1 MRPLWFQRGG
11 GRAPRRLGSRV
22 LGLPHLPYPTPR
34 HRNRTPRPPM
44 GRTMTLTGPIVPH
57 EWATNAAC
65 AKFPTHQTDPIF
77 FPAKET
83 PKTTDAQNLCA
94 TCPARQPCAE
104 YAIES
109 NEPHGIWGGLTA
121 TDRDKIRAER
131 KARK

>member
-1 MRPLWFQRGG
+1 
-11 GRAPRRLGSRV
+11 
-22 LGLPHLPYPTPR
+22 
-34 HRNRTPRPPM
+34 
-44 GRTMTLTGPIVPH
+44 MTLTGPIVPH

-77 FPAKET
+77 FPKQKN
-83 PKTTDAQNLCA
+83 PDTTDAQNLCA

-109 NEPHGIWGGLTA
+109 NEPHGIWGGLT
-121 TDRDKIRAER
+121 TGQREQIRAER